1 MASNPSKPK
10 RPGTVGVSEER
21 LLSVK
26 DLCVLAKLPPAAL
39 AAWCLPERC
48 WFGLCRHVAGLQ
60 PDGLDQQAQRL
71 AAMLGSLGQAGTAR
85 EVARCHQAFIR
96 LDQLCFLRSHRPGG
110 WSPVL
115 RLEGGQHL
123 EAALEK
129 GHGAI
134 LWVMPTVLQWL
145 VTKRALFEAGYPVH
159 HLSSPYHGFSTT
171 SWLGAQ
177 LINPIRTRIED
188 RYLAERVMLGRDG
201 SAQSALRRLTTVLR
215 GNGIASIAV
224 AASGARVIAAPF
236 LGGSLLAARGAPHLA
251 TRTGAAL
258 LPVVTLG
265 GDSGFVTR
273 IEAPLACAGPDSPEA
288 RQVGAVAELA
298 RRLEPYAR
306 THPDQIA
313 WQLDCIVPTPPT
325 VVGGETVH

>member
-1 MASNPSKPK
+1 MPK
-10 RPGTVGVSEER
+10 RPGAVGAAEER

-39 AAWCLPERC
+39 AAWCLPERW
-48 WFGLCRHVAGLQ
+48 WFGLCRHVASLR
-60 PDGLDQQAQRL
+60 PAGLDQQARRL
-71 AAMLGSLGQAGTAR
+71 AAMLGSSGQARMAR
-85 EVARCHQAFIR
+85 EVARRHQAFIR

-110 WSPVL
+110 WSPAL

-123 EAALEK
+123 AAALAT
-129 GHGAI
+129 GRGAI
-134 LWVMPTVLQWL
+134 LWVMPTVFQWL

-171 SWLGAQ
+171 SRLGAQ
-177 LINPIRTRIED
+177 LVNPIRTRIED

-201 SAQSALRRLTTVLR
+201 GAQSALRRLTTVLR

-251 TRTGAAL
+251 ARTGAAL
-258 LPVVTLG
+258 LPVVSLRC
-265 GDSGFVTR
+265 DSGFVTR
-273 IEAPLACAGPDSPEA
+273 IEAPLAFAGSEPPEA

-306 THPDQIA
+306 AHPDQIA

-325 VVGGETVH
+325 AVGGQAGH